1 MESEPTNIV
10 DLEIS
15 KSQRKRDARVLFELS
30 RDLVAMSNKQLSAL
44 PIEADLLEAIDI
56 ARNIKAHV
64 ARKRQVQFIAKMMRK
79 RDVQAIQDALDAQE
93 LEARQMTVRHHRV
106 EAWRDR
112 LLKEG
117 DDALGVL
124 LSNVDTSEIQTLRH
138 LVRNARKFLREMD
151 AAQDLPPAENTG

>member
-1 MESEPTNIV
+1 
-10 DLEIS
+10 
-15 KSQRKRDARVLFELS
+15 
-30 RDLVAMSNKQLSAL
+30 
-44 PIEADLLEAIDI
+44 
-56 ARNIKAHV
+56 
-64 ARKRQVQFIAKMMRK
+64 MMRK

-138 LVRNARKFLREMD
+138 LVRNARKEQERNKPPAAARKLFKFLREMD